1 MQTCNPGPTGPRV
14 STTPVVLAVLTLLA
28 GCATELRSVH
38 VGNSADVP
46 LAGAPYNL
54 TFTQYELRMVRRL
67 VTCPGS
73 GSTEAEDRQ
82 MKVVTQVVV
91 KPLEVRD
98 PAREYVIDFLAL
110 RSFLKT
116 TDMKVEYHENGAL
129 KSVNASADDKTAE
142 TLGAVVGA
150 VGKVALATVSPA
162 AAAASKGTFGVM
174 VKPSEEVADACKFEV
189 QRALR
194 DLPKLQADLKRKT
207 RELERATVTLS
218 QLVAWAAGLGDA
230 VTNDL
235 RKRFDQQFPRVI
247 GLQDEV
253 QVLKDKLEAVLET
266 LTTEAQAQTWPPD
279 GETRKSAGALFKDL
293 SAKEL
298 GNWAHQP
305 APGTLADL
313 QARTRVHA
321 GLQGATPMSMPHA
334 DPNRQRPADATVAGL
349 KYRMAVPGALRLC
362 NQACDTRDAE
372 EIGRHPGLISQ
383 LGPVMTLPLKN
394 HPFMTQTLSAS
405 FDPGGRPTAL
415 GYRSEASAE
424 KAAGALNNVVDEV
437 LKVRE
442 ARQPKTE
449 LQQLKDE
456 TELLEAQAKNAAAKK
471 ALDPARFTEQ
481 ADAVA
486 AFDADRSVLE
496 ARLAL
501 LKAQQAMDAA
511 EAQAGTP

>member
-1 MQTCNPGPTGPRV
+1 MQTVTTRRPRPHFANT
-14 STTPVVLAVLTLLA
+14 SVVLAALGLLS

-38 VGNSADVP
+38 VGHAGDVP

-67 VTCPGS
+67 TTCPGS
-73 GSTEAEDRQ
+73 GKSEAEDQ
-82 MKVVTQVVV
+82 QLKVVTKVDV
-91 KPLEVRD
+91 KPTEVRD

-116 TDMKVEYHENGAL
+116 TEVKVEYHENGAL
-129 KSVNASADDKTAE
+129 KSVNASADDKTAA

-162 AAAASKGTFGVM
+162 AAAAAKGNLGLM
-174 VKPSEEVADACKFEV
+174 VKPPSEVPDACTFEV

-194 DLPKLQADLKRKT
+194 DLPALQAALKRKT
-207 RELERATVTLS
+207 RELERATVTLN

-235 RKRFDQQFPRVI
+235 RRRFDQQFPRVVR
-247 GLQDEV
+247 LQDEL
-253 QVLKDKLEAVLET
+253 QALKDQVEAVLEK
-266 LTTEAQAQTWPPD
+266 LTTEAQSQTWPPD
-279 GETRKSAGALFKDL
+279 GDARQSSGTLFKDL
-293 SAKEL
+293 TAKEL
-298 GNWAHQP
+298 AAWAHQASP
-305 APGTLADL
+305 RTLAEL

-321 GLQGATPMSMPHA
+321 GLKGATPMSTA
-334 DPNRQRPADATVAGL
+334 DPDKPRPTDATVAGL

-362 NQACDTRDAE
+362 SQACDHPGAE
-372 EIGRHPGLISQ
+372 EIGSHPGLISQ

-394 HPFMTQTLSAS
+394 YPFMTQTLTAS
-405 FDPGGRPTAL
+405 FDTGGRPTTL
-415 GYRSEASAE
+415 GYRSEAAAD

-442 ARQPKTE
+442 ARKPKTE
-449 LQQLKDE
+449 LQQLKEE

-471 ALDPARFTEQ
+471 ALDPAKFSEQ

-501 LKAQQAMDAA
+501 LKAQQAMDEALTKAA
-511 EAQAGTP
+511 AP